1 MIRYDIILK
10 NYKHRKEMLDEL
22 ISLFGWSRATFFK
35 WKREGRGIIKLIE
48 KYFDEEMIHEF
59 NTTGKIERLEKIK
72 KKDDEL
78 KAIQTQIEDLAFS
91 SALYKINNR
100 VTPKAQKILIKIIQ
114 KIATDPKEYLDV
126 KIHLIDNLQ
135 AVETTLDGDTKLSS
149 FVLQNISTVEVEA
162 LIKYHHRIDKIKSH

>member
-1 MIRYDIILK
+1 
-10 NYKHRKEMLDEL
+10 MLDEL
-22 ISLFGWSRATFFK
+22 IKLFGWSRATFFK

-72 KKDDEL
+72 KKDNEL
-78 KAIQTQIEDLAFS
+78 QSMQRQIEDLAFS
-91 SALYKINNR
+91 TALYKINHISS
-100 VTPKAQKILIKIIQ
+100 PKAQKILIKIIQ
-114 KIATDPKEYLDV
+114 KIATDPVEYLDI
-126 KIHLIDNLQ
+126 KIHLIDNLK

-162 LIKYHHRIDKIKSH
+162 LVKYHHRIDSIKLH